1 MPFACSIT
9 IRDVSARRS
18 CSFSSSIE
26 ATSSSSRATAPSPSA
41 RETSRSLGLLSRG
54 PADKPVHPLRERAL
68 DAEHPVEACD
78 LEHAEDSWIVGDDH
92 ALAAVGAQPLRPPDE
107 GAESERVHEG
117 DAGEVDDQPEAPAA
131 DHVVELSLEWPDAG
145 EIELARRG
153 DDEGV
158 GSDLCGA
165 DAGGGDGH
173 PARLVPRR

>member
-68 DAEHPVEACD
+68 DAEHPVEAWD
-78 LEHAEDSWIVGDDH
+78 LEHAEDSWIVGDDQALRSSRIVLDLPPQVRDVDVACALVAH
-92 ALAAVGAQPLRPPDE
+92 VGAVPEVLHDLAAREHPVGLTRQ
-107 GAESERVHEG
+107 ER
-117 DAGEVDDQPEAPAA
+117 QQ
-131 DHVVELSLEWPDAG
+131 
-145 EIELARRG
+145 
-153 DDEGV
+153 
-158 GSDLCGA
+158 
-165 DAGGGDGH
+165 
-173 PARLVPRR
+173 